1 MGRSVRC
8 YNAYFGD
15 CYAITD
21 DEDKLVVD
29 FGVWKSSKILDGIT
43 VDDQLENITNNLITH
58 YSNSEMLITHFH
70 YDHICGFVRMVDMSR
85 GRRIFNKIYIPNV
98 WGFPKVV
105 ATNLMES
112 IIASFLYDNEKLVT
126 YSAGNISLLE
136 LINHLVKSGVRNVY
150 NLKRGDKFFKE
161 KYITLLPDDD
171 ILSKINDE
179 YKDIRSQ
186 LEKLINDIFSSIES
200 DEENR
205 TNPISGYLDD
215 LEEFA
220 EQIAQIFDSESIN
233 LEENQDAIENIYNNY
248 SAFEQE
254 FLNYLAGINTKEFL
268 DALGKILKRLNKR
281 GNRISIVFQNIDD
294 NENILFTGDAERA
307 DLRRLL
313 DDDANSQEELKFKVE
328 YKYLKLPHHGTEPHY
343 VDFTR
348 YHITANNVL
357 IPNAKVK
364 GQQWV
369 IAEQYGSF
377 GETKYCSV
385 ANNCDC
391 MLSCNNLVGCTSI
404 RNTIYPELYLDV

>member
-29 FGVWKSSKILDGIT
+29 FGIQKFSKILDGIT
-43 VDDQLENITNNLITH
+43 IDDQLEAITNDLIMY

-70 YDHICGFVRMVDMSR
+70 YDHICGFVRMVDMSSGR
-85 GRRIFNKIYIPNV
+85 GIFNKIYIPNV

-112 IIASFLYDNEKLVT
+112 IIASYLYDKEKLVR
-126 YSAGNISLLE
+126 YSAGNTSLLE
-136 LINHLVKSGVRNVY
+136 LINHLVKNGVRNVY
-150 NLKRGDKFFKE
+150 NLKRGDKFFKN

-171 ILSKINDE
+171 ILSKINGE

-186 LEKLINDIFSSIES
+186 LEKLIDDIFSSIET
-200 DEENR
+200 DEENT

-215 LEEFA
+215 LEDFA

-233 LEENQDAIENIYNNY
+233 LDENQDAIENIYNNY
-248 SAFEQE
+248 SAFEKE
-254 FLNYLAGINTKEFL
+254 FLNYLAGINTKDFL

-294 NENILFTGDAERA
+294 NENILFTGDAERT
-307 DLRRLL
+307 DLNRILGL
-313 DDDANSQEELKFKVE
+313 SPSKPELKFKKE
-328 YKYLKLPHHGTEPHY
+328 YKYLKLPHHGTERHY
-343 VDFTR
+343 VDYTS
-348 YHITANNVL
+348 YNITANNVL

-377 GETKYCSV
+377 GENKYCSV

-391 MLSCNNLVGCTSI
+391 MLSCNNLVGCTSV
-404 RNTIYPELYLDV
+404 RHTIYPELYLDV